1 MTDIYY
7 NLRQIKFVTGT
18 YSDIIALVDSFEAP
32 DSHEGIGHNHP
43 RYREVGQLLIK
54 QFAEDVGKL
63 EDLLARVDY
72 CLVILS
78 NGIAITVVLH
88 ETWDVE
94 DDEEDDGLGDG
105 LWPLSSSDEELDLTE
120 DDAES
125 IASTDSER
133 YGPDHLAEG
142 VELPLLAGGEDTAN
156 FTDHYSGEESFFSL
170 PGFLPAGYNV
180 KRRPDQPQDD
190 LLFDGSPQKT
200 YEDPV
205 LPKREPRHVPDLFQE
220 SNAFLD
226 DLKLSMACAT
236 NDGSQEDKQVSV
248 VDYAT
253 AQSAKL
259 QDATTTQSDTPPS
272 VSSIITDGDSQDD
285 AQALVVCSAAHQ
297 PAEPL
302 GATASKPD
310 SPPTG
315 SSTAAQQHDACR
327 ETSPLG
333 LLVLRSNKRK
343 VDDDADDETAKRPR
357 HTQGSE

>member
-133 YGPDHLAEG
+133 YGPDHLAER
-142 VELPLLAGGEDTAN
+142 VEFRCLLEEKTLQTLRITTLAKSHFSRFRDSFLLA
-156 FTDHYSGEESFFSL
+156 
-170 PGFLPAGYNV
+170 
-180 KRRPDQPQDD
+180 
-190 LLFDGSPQKT
+190 
-200 YEDPV
+200 
-205 LPKREPRHVPDLFQE
+205 
-220 SNAFLD
+220 
-226 DLKLSMACAT
+226 
-236 NDGSQEDKQVSV
+236 
-248 VDYAT
+248 
-253 AQSAKL
+253 
-259 QDATTTQSDTPPS
+259 TT
-272 VSSIITDGDSQDD
+272 
-285 AQALVVCSAAHQ
+285 
-297 PAEPL
+297 
-302 GATASKPD
+302 
-310 SPPTG
+310 
-315 SSTAAQQHDACR
+315 
-327 ETSPLG
+327 
-333 LLVLRSNKRK
+333 
-343 VDDDADDETAKRPR
+343 
-357 HTQGSE
+357 